1 MSNDFHKE
9 GFEKGYN
16 DGINGQKKRA
26 VGAFDF
32 GKLFSFVLSDSNREL
47 FFRGYNAGYEQG
59 LRDREQKL
67 GKESRGR

>member
-1 MSNDFHKE
+1 MADFHKE
-9 GFEKGYN
+9 GFDKGMN
-16 DGINGQKKRA
+16 DGLNGQKKRA

-59 LRDREQKL
+59 LKNREEQL
-67 GKESRGR
+67 GRNR

>member
-1 MSNDFHKE
+1 MSNDFHKD
-9 GFEKGYN
+9 GFDKGYN

-59 LRDREQKL
+59 LQNREKDF
-67 GKESRGR
+67 GKNR

>member
-47 FFRGYNAGYEQG
+47 FFRGYNAGYEKG
-59 LRDREQKL
+59 LTDRETQL
-67 GKESRGR
+67 GKR